1 MPNAKGQVSK
11 VRTDDEIEAVSKLVW
26 EFFDALRVRYPD
38 MLDTI
43 DRYIEK
49 QNVAGELASFR
60 DIFLPPAGECFVA
73 KLEEDP
79 VGMVMMK
86 PRGDGRC
93 ELNRMYV
100 RETARGLGLGR
111 ALCQAL
117 VDEARRLGYREVVLD
132 ALYRHQE
139 ALPLYESIGFRYT
152 SDADAF
158 EAGDDRVVH
167 MRLEL

>member
-1 MPNAKGQVSK
+1 MANAKGRVSK
-11 VRTDDEIEAVSKLVW
+11 VRTDDEIAAVTKLVW
-26 EFFDALRVRYPD
+26 EFFDVLRVRYPD

-43 DRYIEK
+43 DRYIEL
-49 QNVAGELASFR
+49 QDVACELANLR
-60 DIFLPPAGECFVA
+60 VTFLPPAGECFVA
-73 KLEEDP
+73 NLEGEP

-100 RETARGLGLGR
+100 RESARGLGLGR

-117 VDEARRLGYREVVLD
+117 VDEARMLGYREVVLD

-139 ALPLYESIGFRYT
+139 ALPLYESVGFRYT
-152 SDADAF
+152 SDPEAF